1 MEFQIKYLV
10 NTRVVKYWNWLLT
23 EKWWNFL
30 SWMFSKF
37 SLCSRAIWYNVK
49 GDTNLVINP
58 PLDQMSSR
66 LPSYSVLP
74 TFLANIF
81 LDSILL
87 KKISILCSYGISDAI
102 IKKNTIICHHSYMM
116 ISLSFWSLCHFWD
129 QISIENDWELFKTH
143 THKKR
148 QKKVAQR
155 TWLERGTTEIFYEV
169 GTWQGA

>member
-1 MEFQIKYLV
+1 M
-10 NTRVVKYWNWLLT
+10 RVMKYWNWLLT

-37 SLCSRAIWYNVK
+37 NLCSRTIWYNVK

-58 PLDQMSSR
+58 PLDQMSFR

-74 TFLANIF
+74 TFLPNIF